1 MGTDKYYRVRRKE
14 TSVFTRIGGENS
26 MEKLGLSQ
34 SSERWVGMN
43 KNSNLNLENILLKNE
58 FFCGDGC
65 AAI

>member
-1 MGTDKYYRVRRKE
+1 
-14 TSVFTRIGGENS
+14 